1 MNLKEAFRFQ
11 NKLQSMMADAQ
22 SILGNNGNITKVQ
35 NTYLRHKV
43 MAEAEDEVTMEAPST
58 EYSENITEM
67 AEFLL
72 FLLDEREKLSAAIH
86 QAKGSLP
93 LGAGLDG
100 EVSLNGKRQEIATL
114 LRHMAGL
121 RNGEV
126 LISNGGV
133 GYRFNNEGTAL
144 YLTYRQP
151 EVCSLCGS
159 GKRERYQAPVIL
171 NLTTGQSNEMRIYD
185 PDLPLLEYEIAPIQ
199 TTGTFSFAS
208 CAGYTGRRDTCSHTC
223 TVDLPIETKGLKV
236 SHFCSDCR
244 VLLKDHAENGFVMA
258 DLYVEDAIDIYP
270 VTVGADYTIRDYRI
284 TVSETKVRSEMELI
298 VLGIAEGL
306 TFVD

>member
-1 MNLKEAFRFQ
+1 MRGW
-11 NKLQSMMADAQ
+11 
-22 SILGNNGNITKVQ
+22 IRGNW
-35 NTYLRHKV
+35 RHLMV
-43 MAEAEDEVTMEAPST
+43 G
-58 EYSENITEM
+58 
-67 AEFLL
+67 LL
-72 FLLDEREKLSAAIH
+72 CTAI
-86 QAKGSLP
+86 
-93 LGAGLDG
+93 
-100 EVSLNGKRQEIATL
+100 V
-114 LRHMAGL
+114 
-121 RNGEV
+121 
-126 LISNGGV
+126 ISS
-133 GYRFNNEGTAL
+133 TAL

-171 NLTTGQSNEMRIYD
+171 N
-185 PDLPLLEYEIAPIQ
+185 PDLPFSEYEIAPIQ

-236 SHFCSDCR
+236 SHFCLDCR
-244 VLLKDHAENGFVMA
+244 VLLKDHAENGFVLA

-270 VTVGADYTIRDYRI
+270 ATVGADYTIRDYRI
-284 TVSETKVRSEMELI
+284 TVSEAKVRSEMELI